1 MVLKL
6 KRKVPTANGRLA
18 LTSLSSIFPIIIHA
32 RATPIKITG
41 IILLESDDKMLSGF
55 DKIAIPNA
63 ANIKNNFSLYPYIF
77 RSIAQT
83 LRADKYCNDI
93 IVNQKAVI
101 KHNWIKNI
109 LFLTVSEMSKEDT
122 LPVVIII
129 YDRIDPMRTFP

>member
-83 LRADKYCNDI
+83 LRADTIK
-93 IVNQKAVI
+93 VI
-101 KHNWIKNI
+101 TLKFNKNI
-109 LFLTVSEMSKEDT
+109 LIYNNCKLLYIILMISAYDFKLLYIFT
-122 LPVVIII
+122 LV
-129 YDRIDPMRTFP
+129 F